1 MCWFYYKV
9 LMLYLHASSM
19 AGGLRPLS
27 IAHPK
32 VAVNMAL
39 RVFENTIRKLSE
51 YQCAHN
57 LFEEFVCA
65 KVVHVI
71 CFRVQVCS

>member
-1 MCWFYYKV
+1 MCWFYYKSPV
-9 LMLYLHASSM
+9 LDLHASSM
-19 AGGLRPLS
+19 DGCLRPLS

-32 VAVNMAL
+32 VAVNTAL

-51 YQCAHN
+51 YQCARN
-57 LFEEFVCA
+57 LFEEFACA

-71 CFRVQVCS
+71 CFRVRVSS